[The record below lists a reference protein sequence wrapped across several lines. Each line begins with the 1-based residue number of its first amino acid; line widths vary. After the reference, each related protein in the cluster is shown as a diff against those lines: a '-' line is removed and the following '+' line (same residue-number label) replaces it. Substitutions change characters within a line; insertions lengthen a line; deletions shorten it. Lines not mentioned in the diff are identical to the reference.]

1 MARYIGKEMSRVDGV
16 AKVTGRAKY
25 AAEFR
30 APNLAYGFIV
40 LGTVAKGRITNID
53 TREAEAAPGVVR
65 VLTHL
70 NAPRLGPKANTED
83 SPPSSREPTPR
94 EEQDKSFRPLQSDR
108 IYFNMQPIA
117 LVVAE
122 TYEQARYAARLV
134 KATYNAEKHETDTER
149 VRGRARF
156 PPQGP
161 PPKPRGNP
169 EAAMKSAPVKIEAE
183 YRIPIEHHNPMEPHA
198 AVAVW
203 QGDRLTIFD
212 KTQEVYGV
220 RKHLASSFGVP
231 EENVQ
236 VTSPYV
242 GGAFGSSLR
251 PNYYPA
257 LTAMAAREVKRP
269 VKVVYTR
276 TQMYTG
282 HGYRPHTIQ
291 KVALG
296 AGRDGKLAA
305 MIHEAVHNTST
316 FEEFSDATT
325 AFTRQVYACPNLSAP
340 LRITATDLNTPTWM
354 RAPGAVSGM
363 FALECAMDE
372 LAYALK
378 IDPLEL
384 RLINYAETDPESGK
398 PWSSK
403 ALRECYRLGA
413 EKFGWAQRKMEP
425 RSMRDGRLLVGWG
438 TATGVWGAGQMPA
451 TARITFKAGGTAH
464 VASATSDIGPG
475 TYTVITMIAA
485 EYLGLKPEQVQF
497 ELGDTKFPR
506 APAQGGSWT
515 TASVGSA
522 VHGAA
527 LAIGARLLALANRD
541 SNSPLK
547 GAAAADVEM
556 LDGRL
561 RLKAD
566 PSKSVSVSDVMR
578 RNNLGEIAETFE
590 SRPSKEREKYG
601 LLAHGAQFIEV
612 KVDPDI
618 GRVQVTRAIEVTAC
632 GKIINPKASHSQ
644 EIGGVVWGIGM
655 ALQEATEIDHRY
667 GRIMNPNLQ
676 HYHVPV
682 NADVHEI
689 ETLFVEEDD
698 KVVNPLG
705 VKGMGE
711 LGMVGIPAAI
721 ANAVF
726 HATGKRIR
734 DLPITPEKLL

>member
-40 LGTVAKGRITNID
+40 LGAVAKGTIKSID
-53 TREAEAAPGVVR
+53 TREAEAASGVVR
-65 VLTHL
+65 VFTHL
-70 NAPRLGPKANTED
+70 NAPKLGPKANTEYA
-83 SPPSSREPTPR
+83 PPRNSR
-94 EEQDKSFRPLQSDR
+94 EQDKSFRALQSDR
-108 IYFNMQPIA
+108 IYFNAQPVA

-122 TYEQARYAARLV
+122 TYEQARYASRLV
-134 KATYNAEKHETDTER
+134 KITYNAEKHTTDTEAVREGAR
-149 VRGRARF
+149 V
-156 PPQGP
+156 PSQGP

-169 EAAMKSAPVKIEAE
+169 EAAMKAAAVKIEAE
-183 YRIPIEHHNPMEPHA
+183 YRIPVEHHNPMEPHA
-198 AVAVW
+198 AVAAW
-203 QGDRLTIFD
+203 EGDKLTIFD

-220 RKHLASSFGVP
+220 RKHLASSFNVP
-231 EENVQ
+231 EANVQ
-236 VTSPYV
+236 VISPYV

-257 LTAMAAREVKRP
+257 LTAMAARELKRP

-276 TQMYTG
+276 TQMFTG
-282 HGYRPHTIQ
+282 HGHRPYTIQ

-296 AGRDGKLAA
+296 AEASGKLTA
-305 MIHEAVHNTST
+305 MIHTAVHNTST
-316 FEEFSDATT
+316 FEEFSDNTT
-325 AFTRQVYACPNLSAP
+325 GFTRQVYACPNLYAP
-340 LRITATDLNTPTWM
+340 TLIVPVDLNTPTWM

-413 EKFGWAQRKMEP
+413 EKFGWKARKMEP

-438 TATGVWGAGQMPA
+438 TATGVWGAFQSPA
-451 TARITFKAGGTAH
+451 SAKITYRADGTAH
-464 VASATSDIGPG
+464 VTSATSDIGPG
-475 TYTVITMIAA
+475 TYTVMTMIAA
-485 EYLGLKPEQVQF
+485 EYLGNRPEQVKF
-497 ELGDTKFPR
+497 ELGDTNFPR
-506 APAQGGSWT
+506 APAQGGSQT
-515 TASVGSA
+515 TSSVGSA

-527 LAIGARLLALANRD
+527 LAVGVRLLTLANGD
-541 SNSPLK
+541 ANSPLK
-547 GAAAADVEM
+547 GAAASDVEM

-561 RLKAD
+561 RLKSD
-566 PSKSVSVSDVMR
+566 PSKSVSIPEVMR
-578 RNNLGEIAETFE
+578 RNNLDEIVETFE
-590 SRPSKEREKYG
+590 SKPSPERQKYATM
-601 LLAHGAQFIEV
+601 AHGAQFVEV
-612 KVDPDI
+612 KVDPDL
-618 GRVQVTRAIEVTAC
+618 GQVRVTRAIEVTAC

-655 ALQEATEIDHRY
+655 ALTEATEIDHRY

-682 NADVHEI
+682 NADIHEV
-689 ETLFVEEDD
+689 ETMFVEEDD

-726 HATGKRIR
+726 HATGRR
-734 DLPITPEKLL
+734 VRELPITPDKLL

>member
-1 MARYIGKEMSRVDGV
+1 
-16 AKVTGRAKY
+16 
-25 AAEFR
+25 
-30 APNLAYGFIV
+30 
-40 LGTVAKGRITNID
+40 
-53 TREAEAAPGVVR
+53 
-65 VLTHL
+65 
-70 NAPRLGPKANTED
+70 
-83 SPPSSREPTPR
+83 
-94 EEQDKSFRPLQSDR
+94 
-108 IYFNMQPIA
+108 
-117 LVVAE
+117 
-122 TYEQARYAARLV
+122 
-134 KATYNAEKHETDTER
+134 
-149 VRGRARF
+149 
-156 PPQGP
+156 
-161 PPKPRGNP
+161 
-169 EAAMKSAPVKIEAE
+169 
-183 YRIPIEHHNPMEPHA
+183 
-198 AVAVW
+198 
-203 QGDRLTIFD
+203 
-212 KTQEVYGV
+212 
-220 RKHLASSFGVP
+220 
-231 EENVQ
+231 
-236 VTSPYV
+236 
-242 GGAFGSSLR
+242 
-251 PNYYPA
+251 
-257 LTAMAAREVKRP
+257 
-269 VKVVYTR
+269 
-276 TQMYTG
+276 
-282 HGYRPHTIQ
+282 
-291 KVALG
+291 
-296 AGRDGKLAA
+296 
-305 MIHEAVHNTST
+305 
-316 FEEFSDATT
+316 
-325 AFTRQVYACPNLSAP
+325 
-340 LRITATDLNTPTWM
+340 
-354 RAPGAVSGM
+354 M

-398 PWSSK
+398 PFSSK

-413 EKFGWAQRKMEP
+413 EKFGWKNRKMEP

-438 TATGVWGAGQMPA
+438 TATGIWGAFQMPA
-451 TARITFKAGGTAH
+451 AARITFRADGTAH

-475 TYTVITMIAA
+475 TYTVVTMIAA
-485 EYLGLKPEQVQF
+485 EYLGLSPDRVQF

-527 LAIGARLLALANRD
+527 LIITAKLLTLANLEA
-541 SNSPLK
+541 SSPLK

-566 PSKSVSVSDVMR
+566 TSTSVSIADVMR
-578 RNNLGEIAETFE
+578 KNGLTEITETFE
-590 SRPSKEREKYG
+590 SKPSPERRKYSTM
-601 LLAHGAQFIEV
+601 AHGAQFVEV
-612 KVDPDI
+612 KVDPDL
-618 GRVQVTRAIEVTAC
+618 GTVRVTRAIEVTAC

-682 NADVHEI
+682 NADIHEV

-698 KVVNPLG
+698 SVVNPLG

-734 DLPITPEKLL
+734 ELPITPDKLL

>member
-1 MARYIGKEMSRVDGV
+1 MSRVDGV
-16 AKVTGRAKY
+16 AKVTGQAKY
-25 AAEFR
+25 AAEFQV
-30 APNLAYGFIV
+30 PNLAYGFIA
-40 LGTVAKGRITNID
+40 LGTVAKGTITSID
-53 TREAEAAPGVVR
+53 TRDAERAPGVIR
-65 VLTHL
+65 VFTHL
-70 NAPRLGPKANTED
+70 NAPKLGPKPVSED
-83 SPPSSREPTPR
+83 APPRGGQQ
-94 EEQDKSFRPLQSDR
+94 EEDKSFRALQSNK
-108 IYFNMQPIA
+108 IFFNAQPIA

-134 KATYNAEKHETDTER
+134 KASYNAEKHMTDTEA
-149 VRGRARF
+149 VRGQARA
-156 PPQGP
+156 PSQGRP
-161 PPKPRGNP
+161 SKPRGNP
-169 EAAMKSAPVKIEAE
+169 EEALRNAPVKVEAE

-198 AVAVW
+198 AIAVW
-203 QGDRLTIFD
+203 QGDKLTIFD

-220 RKHLASSFGVP
+220 REHLASSFGIP
-231 EENVQ
+231 EESVNV
-236 VTSPYV
+236 VSPFV

-257 LTAMAAREVKRP
+257 LTAMAARELKRP

-276 TQMYTG
+276 TQMFTG
-282 HGYRPHTIQ
+282 HGYRPYTIQ

-296 AGRDGKLAA
+296 AERSGKLSAI
-305 MIHEAVHNTST
+305 IHEAVHNTST
-316 FEEFSDATT
+316 FEEFSDGTT
-325 AFTRQVYACPNLSAP
+325 GFPRQVYACPNLHAP
-340 LRITATDLNTPTWM
+340 LKIIDTDLNTPTWM

-372 LAYALK
+372 LSYALA

-384 RLINYAETDPESGK
+384 RLINYAEVDPESGR
-398 PWSSK
+398 PFSSK

-413 EKFGWAQRKMEP
+413 EKFGWKDRKPEP

-438 TATGVWGAGQMPA
+438 MATGVWGAFQMPA
-451 TARITFKAGGTAH
+451 TARITLKADGTAH

-485 EYLGLKPEQVQF
+485 EYLGIRPEQVKF

-506 APAQGGSWT
+506 APSQGGSWT
-515 TASVGSA
+515 TSSVGSA
-522 VHGAA
+522 VYGAA
-527 LAIGARLLALANRD
+527 LAVGAKLLSLANQEA
-541 SNSPLK
+541 SSPLK
-547 GAAAADVEM
+547 TAAASDVEM

-561 RLKAD
+561 QLKSD
-566 PSKSVSVSDVMR
+566 PSRFVSVSDVMK
-578 RNNLGEIAETFE
+578 RNRLTEITETFE
-590 SRPSKEREKYG
+590 AQPSKEREKYAT
-601 LLAHGAQFIEV
+601 LAHGAQFVEV
-612 KVDPDI
+612 KVDPDLGI
-618 GRVQVTRAIEVTAC
+618 IRVTRAIEVTAC

-682 NADVHEI
+682 NADIHMI
-689 ETLFVEEDD
+689 ETMFVEEDD
-698 KVVNPLG
+698 KIVNPLG

-726 HATGKRIR
+726 HATGRRIR
-734 DLPITPEKLL
+734 DLPITPDKLL

>member
-1 MARYIGKEMSRVDGV
+1 MPRYIGKEMSRVDGV

-30 APNLAYGFIV
+30 VPNLAYGFIV
-40 LGTVAKGRITNID
+40 LGTVAKGTITAID
-53 TREAEAAPGVVR
+53 TSEAERAPGVIR
-65 VLTHL
+65 VFTHL
-70 NAPRLGPKANTED
+70 NAPKLGPKPVTED
-83 SPPSSREPTPR
+83 APPRGGQQER
-94 EEQDKSFRPLQSDR
+94 DKSFRALQSDR
-108 IYFNMQPIA
+108 IYFNMQPVA

-122 TYEQARYAARLV
+122 TYEQARYASRLV
-134 KATYNAEKHETDTER
+134 RVSYNAEKHATDTEA
-149 VRGRARF
+149 VRGRARV
-156 PPQGP
+156 PPRA
-161 PPKPRGNP
+161 PKPRGNA
-169 EAAMKSAPVKIEAE
+169 EAAMRVAPAKVEAE

-203 QGDRLTIFD
+203 QDDKLTIFD

-220 RKHLASSFGVP
+220 RAHLALAFGVP
-231 EENVQ
+231 EGNVS
-236 VTSPYV
+236 VISPYV

-257 LTAMAAREVKRP
+257 LTAMAARELKRP

-282 HGYRPHTIQ
+282 HGYRPYTIQ
-291 KVALG
+291 KIALG
-296 AGRDGKLAA
+296 AERSGKLTA
-305 MIHEAVHNTST
+305 MIHEAVHNTSS
-316 FEEFSDATT
+316 FEEFNDNTT
-325 AFTRQVYACPNLSAP
+325 GFTRQVYACPNLSAP
-340 LRITATDLNTPTWM
+340 LKITTTDLNTPTWM

-378 IDPLEL
+378 VDPLEL

-398 PWSSK
+398 PFSSK

-413 EKFGWAQRKMEP
+413 EKFGWKERKMEP

-438 TATGVWGAGQMPA
+438 TATGIWGAFQMPA
-451 TARITFKAGGTAH
+451 AARITFKADGTAH

-475 TYTVITMIAA
+475 TYTMVTMIAA
-485 EYLGLKPEQVQF
+485 EYLGLPIERVKF

-506 APAQGGSWT
+506 APSQGGSWT

-527 LAIGARLLALANRD
+527 LTITAKLLALANREA
-541 SNSPLK
+541 NSPLK
-547 GAAAADVEM
+547 AAVASDVEM

-561 RLKAD
+561 RLK
-566 PSKSVSVSDVMR
+566 SDSSRFVQIAEVMR
-578 RNNLGEIAETFE
+578 RNGLTEITETFE
-590 SRPSKEREKYG
+590 SRPSKERDKYATM
-601 LLAHGAQFIEV
+601 AHGAQFVEV
-612 KVDPDI
+612 KIDPDLGI
-618 GRVQVTRAIEVTAC
+618 IRVTRAIEVTAC

-682 NADVHEI
+682 NADIHEV
-689 ETLFVEEDD
+689 ETMFVEEDD
-698 KVVNPLG
+698 TVVNPLG

-734 DLPITPEKLL
+734 ELPITPDKLL

>member
-1 MARYIGKEMSRVDGV
+1 MPRYIGKEMSRVDGV
-16 AKVTGRAKY
+16 AKVTGKAKY
-25 AAEFR
+25 AAEFQL
-30 APNLAYGFIV
+30 PNVAYGFIV
-40 LGTVAKGRITNID
+40 LGSVAKGRIKSID
-53 TREAEAAPGVVR
+53 TREAEAASGVIR
-65 VLTHL
+65 VFTHL
-70 NAPRLGPKANTED
+70 NAPKLGPKQSVEEA
-83 SPPSSREPTPR
+83 PPRGNQPER
-94 EEQDKSFRPLQSDR
+94 DKSFRALQSDR
-108 IYFNMQPIA
+108 IFFNQQPVA

-134 KATYNAEKHETDTER
+134 DVSYDAEKHVTDTEA
-149 VRGRARF
+149 VRGRARV
-156 PPQGP
+156 PRQGP

-169 EAAMKSAPVKIEAE
+169 EEAMRSAPVKIEAE
-183 YRIPIEHHNPMEPHA
+183 YRIPIEHHNPMELHGA
-198 AVAVW
+198 IAVW
-203 QGDRLTIFD
+203 QGDKLTIFD
-212 KTQEVYGV
+212 KTQHVYGV
-220 RKHLASSFGVP
+220 RTHLASSFGVP
-231 EENVQ
+231 EENVS
-236 VTSPYV
+236 VVSPFV

-257 LTAMAAREVKRP
+257 LTAMAARELRRP

-276 TQMYTG
+276 RQMYTG

-291 KVALG
+291 RVALG
-296 AGRDGKLAA
+296 ADKSGKLSS
-305 MIHEAVHNTST
+305 MIHEAVHNTSS
-316 FEEFSDATT
+316 FEEFSDGTT
-325 AFTRQVYACPNLSAP
+325 NFTRQVYACPNLHAP
-340 LRITATDLNTPTWM
+340 LTIVDTDLSTPTWM

-378 IDPLEL
+378 MDPLQL
-384 RLINYAETDPESGK
+384 RLVNYAEVDPESGR
-398 PWSSK
+398 PFSSK

-413 EKFGWAQRKMEP
+413 EKFGWKNRTFEP

-438 TATGVWGAGQMPA
+438 MATGVWGAFQRPA
-451 TARITFKAGGTAH
+451 SARVTYRANGTAH

-475 TYTVITMIAA
+475 TYTVMTMIAA
-485 EYLGLKPEQVQF
+485 EYLGLTPKRVQF

-506 APAQGGSWT
+506 APSQGGSQT
-515 TASVGSA
+515 TSSVGSA

-527 LAIGARLLALANRD
+527 LAVGARLLSLANQAP
-541 SNSPLK
+541 NSPLRE
-547 GAAAADVEM
+547 AAAADVEM

-561 RLKAD
+561 RLKRD
-566 PSKSVSVSDVMR
+566 PSRFVGIADVMR
-578 RNNLGEIAETFE
+578 RNGLTEITETFE
-590 SRPSKEREKYG
+590 SRPSPERQKYAT
-601 LLAHGAQFIEV
+601 LAHGAQFVEV
-612 KVDPDI
+612 KVDPDL
-618 GRVQVTRAIEVTAC
+618 GTVRVTRAIEVTAC

-689 ETLFVEEDD
+689 ETMFVEEDD
-698 KVVNPLG
+698 TIVNPLG

-726 HATGKRIR
+726 HATGRRIR
-734 DLPITPEKLL
+734 ELPITPDKLL

>member
-1 MARYIGKEMSRVDGV
+1 MSRVDGV

-40 LGTVAKGRITNID
+40 LGAVAKGRIRNID
-53 TREAEAAPGVVR
+53 TREAERAPGVVR
-65 VLTHL
+65 VFTHL
-70 NAPRLGPKANTED
+70 NTPKLGPKASTEYAPPRNT
-83 SPPSSREPTPR
+83 R
-94 EEQDKSFRPLQSDR
+94 EQDKSFRALQSDR
-108 IYFNMQPIA
+108 IYFNAQPVA

-134 KATYNAEKHETDTER
+134 KVSYDAEKHATDTEA
-149 VRGRARF
+149 VRESAHV
-156 PPQGP
+156 PSQGP

-169 EAAMKSAPVKIEAE
+169 EEAMRNAPVKVEAE
-183 YRIPIEHHNPMEPHA
+183 YRIPVEHHNPMEPHA
-198 AVAVW
+198 AVAAW
-203 QGDRLTIFD
+203 EGDKLTIFD

-220 RKHLASSFGVP
+220 RAHLASSFNVP
-231 EENVQ
+231 EANVQ
-236 VTSPYV
+236 VISPYV

-257 LTAMAAREVKRP
+257 LTAMAARELKRP

-276 TQMYTG
+276 TQMFTG
-282 HGYRPHTIQ
+282 HGYRPYTIQ
-291 KVALG
+291 KIALG
-296 AGRDGKLAA
+296 AERSGKLTA
-305 MIHEAVHNTST
+305 MIHTAVHNSST
-316 FEEFSDATT
+316 FEEFNDNTT
-325 AFTRQVYACPNLSAP
+325 GFTRQVYACPNLFAP
-340 LRITATDLNTPTWM
+340 TLIVPTDLPTPTWM

-384 RLINYAETDPESGK
+384 RLINYAERDPESGK
-398 PWSSK
+398 PFSSK

-413 EKFGWAQRKMEP
+413 EKFGWKQRKMEP

-438 TATGVWGAGQMPA
+438 TATGVWGAFQRPA
-451 TARITFKAGGTAH
+451 STKITYRTDGTAH
-464 VASATSDIGPG
+464 VTSATSDIGPG
-475 TYTVITMIAA
+475 TYTVMTMIAA
-485 EYLGLKPEQVQF
+485 EYLGNRPEQVKF
-497 ELGDTKFPR
+497 ELGDTSFPR
-506 APAQGGSWT
+506 APAQGGSQT
-515 TASVGSA
+515 TSSVGSA

-527 LAIGARLLALANRD
+527 LAVTSKLLTLANQD
-541 SNSPLK
+541 ASSPLK
-547 GAAAADVEM
+547 SAAAADVEM

-561 RLKAD
+561 RLKSD
-566 PSKSVSVSDVMR
+566 PSRFVSIPDVMR
-578 RNNLGEIAETFE
+578 RNNLSEVTETFE
-590 SRPSKEREKYG
+590 SRPSPERQKYATM
-601 LLAHGAQFIEV
+601 AHGAQFVEV
-612 KVDPDI
+612 KVDPDL
-618 GRVQVTRAIEVTAC
+618 GTVRVTRAIEVTAC

-655 ALQEATEIDHRY
+655 ALTEATEIDHRY

-682 NADVHEI
+682 NADVHEV
-689 ETLFVEEDD
+689 ETMFVEEDD

-726 HATGKRIR
+726 HATGRR
-734 DLPITPEKLL
+734 VRELPITPDKLL

>member
-16 AKVTGRAKY
+16 AKVRGRAKY

-40 LGTVAKGRITNID
+40 LGTVAKGMIREID
-53 TREAEAAPGVVR
+53 TREAERAPGVVR
-65 VLTHL
+65 VFTHL
-70 NAPRLGPKANTED
+70 NAPKLGPKASTEYAPPRNT
-83 SPPSSREPTPR
+83 R
-94 EEQDKSFRPLQSDR
+94 EQDKSFRALQSDR
-108 IYFNMQPIA
+108 IYFNMQPVA

-134 KATYNAEKHETDTER
+134 KVTYNAEKHETDTEAL
-149 VRGRARF
+149 RGRARA
-156 PPQGP
+156 PSQGQQ
-161 PPKPRGNP
+161 PKTRGNP
-169 EAAMKSAPVKIEAE
+169 EAAMKSAPVRVEAE
-183 YRIPIEHHNPMEPHA
+183 YRIPVEHHNPMEPHA
-198 AVAVW
+198 AVAAW
-203 QGDRLTIFD
+203 EGDKLTIFD
-212 KTQEVYGV
+212 KTQDVYGV
-220 RKHLASSFGVP
+220 RQHLASSFNVP
-231 EENVQ
+231 DENVQ
-236 VTSPYV
+236 VVSPYV
-242 GGAFGSSLR
+242 GGAFGASLR

-257 LTAMAAREVKRP
+257 LTAMAARELKRP
-269 VKVVYTR
+269 VKIVYTR

-282 HGYRPHTIQ
+282 HGYRPYTIQ
-291 KVALG
+291 KIALG
-296 AGRDGKLAA
+296 AERTGKLTA
-305 MIHEAVHNTST
+305 MIHQAVHNTSA
-316 FEEFSDATT
+316 FEDFNDNTT
-325 AFTRQVYACPNLSAP
+325 GFTRQVYACPNLFAP
-340 LRITATDLNTPTWM
+340 TMIAATDLPTPTWM

-384 RLINYAETDPESGK
+384 RLINYAEVDPESGR

-413 EKFGWAQRKMEP
+413 EKFGWKARKMEP

-438 TATGVWGAGQMPA
+438 TATGVWGAFQRPA
-451 TARITFKAGGTAH
+451 IARITLRPDGTAH
-464 VASATSDIGPG
+464 VTSATSDIGPG
-475 TYTVITMIAA
+475 TYTVMTMIAA
-485 EYLGLKPEQVQF
+485 EYLGLEIERVKF

-506 APAQGGSWT
+506 APAQGGSQT
-515 TASVGSA
+515 TSSVGSA

-527 LAIGARLLALANRD
+527 LAIGARLLTLANREAD
-541 SNSPLK
+541 SPLK
-547 GAAAADVEM
+547 GAAASAVEM

-561 RLKAD
+561 RLKSD
-566 PSKSVSVSDVMR
+566 PSKSVSVADVMR
-578 RNNLGEIAETFE
+578 RNNLTEVTETFE
-590 SRPSKEREKYG
+590 SRPSPERQKYATM
-601 LLAHGAQFIEV
+601 AHGAQFVEV

-618 GRVQVTRAIEVTAC
+618 GQVRVTRAIEVTAC

-689 ETLFVEEDD
+689 ETLFVEEEDT
-698 KVVNPLG
+698 VVNPLG

-726 HATGKRIR
+726 HATGRR
-734 DLPITPEKLL
+734 VRELPITPDKLL

>member
-16 AKVTGRAKY
+16 AKVTGKAKY
-25 AAEFR
+25 AAEFHV
-30 APNLAYGFIV
+30 PNLAYSFLV
-40 LGTVAKGRITNID
+40 MGTVAKGRISAMD
-53 TREAEAAPGVVR
+53 TREAERAAGVIR
-65 VLTHL
+65 VFTHL
-70 NAPRLGPKANTED
+70 NAPKLGPKASTED
-83 SPPSSREPTPR
+83 SPPRATP
-94 EEQDKSFRPLQSDR
+94 EQDKSFRALQSDR
-108 IYFNMQPIA
+108 IYFNGQPVA

-122 TYEQARYAARLV
+122 TFEQARYAARLV
-134 KATYNAEKHETDTER
+134 KISYDVEKHVTDTET
-149 VRGRARF
+149 VRERARV
-156 PPQGP
+156 PSQVP

-169 EAAMKSAPVKIEAE
+169 EEAMTSAPVKIEAE

-198 AVAVW
+198 AVAFW

-212 KTQEVYGV
+212 KTQEVYSV
-220 RKHLASSFGVP
+220 RAHLASAFGVP
-231 EENVQ
+231 AENISVI
-236 VTSPYV
+236 SPYV

-257 LTAMAAREVKRP
+257 LTAMAARELKRP
-269 VKVVYTR
+269 VKIVYTR
-276 TQMYTG
+276 TQMFTG
-282 HGYRPHTIQ
+282 HGYRPYTWQ

-296 AGRDGKLAA
+296 AERSGKLTA
-305 MIHEAVHNTST
+305 MIHEVVHNTSS
-316 FEEFSDATT
+316 FEEFNDSTT
-325 AFTRQVYACPNLSAP
+325 GFTVQVYACPNLYAP
-340 LRITATDLNTPTWM
+340 TKITDTDLNTPTWM

-372 LAYALK
+372 LAYDLK

-384 RLINYAETDPESGK
+384 RLINYAEKDPASGK
-398 PWSSK
+398 PFSSK

-413 EKFGWAQRKMEP
+413 EKFGWQNRKFEP

-438 TATGVWGAGQMPA
+438 TATGVWGAFQMPA
-451 TARITFKAGGTAH
+451 AARITFRTDGTAH

-485 EYLGLKPEQVQF
+485 EYLGLRPEQVKF

-506 APAQGGSWT
+506 APSQGGSWT

-527 LAIGARLLALANRD
+527 LAVGARLLVLANQEA
-541 SNSPLK
+541 NSPLK
-547 GAAAADVEM
+547 AAKAADVEM

-561 RLKAD
+561 RLRDD
-566 PSKSVSVSDVMR
+566 PSRFVSVSEVMR
-578 RNNLGEIAETFE
+578 RNGLAEITETFE
-590 SRPSKEREKYG
+590 AKPSPEREKYAT
-601 LLAHGAQFIEV
+601 LVHGAQFIEV
-612 KVDPDI
+612 KVDPEL
-618 GRVQVTRAIEVTAC
+618 GNVRVTRVIEVSAC

-644 EIGGVVWGIGM
+644 EIGGVIMGIGM
-655 ALQEATEIDHRY
+655 ALQEATEIDHRF

-689 ETLFVEEDD
+689 ETVFVEEEDTI
-698 KVVNPLG
+698 VNPLG

-711 LGMVGIPAAI
+711 LGLVGIPAAI
-721 ANAVF
+721 TNAVF
-726 HATGKRIR
+726 HATGRRIR
-734 DLPITPEKLL
+734 ELPITPDKLL

>member
-1 MARYIGKEMSRVDGV
+1 V
-16 AKVTGRAKY
+16 
-25 AAEFR
+25 
-30 APNLAYGFIV
+30 PNLAYGFIV
-40 LGTVAKGRITNID
+40 LSTATKGTITAID
-53 TREAEAAPGVVR
+53 TREAERASGVVR
-65 VLTHL
+65 VFTHL
-70 NAPRLGPKANTED
+70 NAPKLGPKASTEEA
-83 SPPSSREPTPR
+83 PPRGNQ
-94 EEQDKSFRPLQSDR
+94 EEKDKSFRALQSDR
-108 IYFNMQPIA
+108 IFFNRQPVA

-134 KATYNAEKHETDTER
+134 KASYNAEKHATDTEA
-149 VRGRARF
+149 VRERARV
-156 PPQGP
+156 PSQGP

-169 EAAMKSAPVKIEAE
+169 EEAMRNAPVKIEAE
-183 YRIPIEHHNPMEPHA
+183 YRIPIEHHNPMEPHGA
-198 AVAVW
+198 IAVW
-203 QGDRLTIFD
+203 QGDKLTIFD
-212 KTQEVYGV
+212 KTQEVYNV
-220 RKHLASSFGVP
+220 REHLASSFGVP
-231 EENVQ
+231 EDNVN
-236 VTSPYV
+236 VVSPFV

-257 LTAMAAREVKRP
+257 LTAMAARELKRP

-276 TQMYTG
+276 TQMFTG
-282 HGYRPHTIQ
+282 HGYRPYTIQ

-296 AGRDGKLAA
+296 AERSGKLSAI
-305 MIHEAVHNTST
+305 IHEALHNTSS
-316 FEEFSDATT
+316 FEEFSDGTT
-325 AFTRQVYACPNLSAP
+325 NFPRQVYACPNLYAP
-340 LRITATDLNTPTWM
+340 LKITDTDLNTPTWM

-384 RLINYAETDPESGK
+384 RLINYAEVDPESGK

-413 EKFGWAQRKMEP
+413 EKFGWKDRKPEP
-425 RSMRDGRLLVGWG
+425 RSMRDGRWLVGWG
-438 TATGVWGAGQMPA
+438 MATGVWGAFQRPA
-451 TARITFKAGGTAH
+451 SARITLRADGTAH
-464 VASATSDIGPG
+464 VVSATSDIGPG
-475 TYTVITMIAA
+475 TYTVMTMIAA
-485 EYLGLKPEQVQF
+485 EYLGLTPDKVQF

-506 APAQGGSWT
+506 APSQGGSQT
-515 TASVGSA
+515 TSSVGSA
-522 VHGAA
+522 VYGAA
-527 LAIGARLLALANRD
+527 LAVGAKLLSLANQEAG
-541 SNSPLK
+541 SPLK
-547 GAAAADVEM
+547 EAAGADVEL

-561 RLKAD
+561 RLKSD
-566 PSKSVSVSDVMR
+566 PSHFVSVSDVMK
-578 RNNLGEIAETFE
+578 RNGLTEVTETFE
-590 SRPSKEREKYG
+590 SRPSKEREKYA
-601 LLAHGAQFIEV
+601 LLAHGAQFVEV
-612 KVDPDI
+612 KVDPDLGI
-618 GRVQVTRAIEVTAC
+618 IRVTRAIEVTAC

-689 ETLFVEEDD
+689 ETMFVEEDD
-698 KVVNPLG
+698 RVVNPLG

-734 DLPITPEKLL
+734 ELPITPDKLL